1 MSQAPPEAGKEFS
14 AEIKSLGDKIVKLTL
29 KDAVD
34 LAAYLKEAH
43 GIEPAAATA
52 VAVAAP
58 GGGAAAAVEEEKTA
72 FDVIL
77 TSVGEKKLQVIKAV
91 RALTNLGLTEA
102 KTLVESAPK
111 PVKTGVSKDDAAAAK
126 KAPSAQ
132 CAVRSRSTRRGER
145 SVSPSFSTL

>member
-43 GIEPAAATA
+43 GIEPAAAA

-77 TSVGEKKLQVIKAV
+77 TSVGDKKLQVIKAV
-91 RALTNLGLTEA
+91 RAMTNLGLTEA

-126 KAPSAQ
+126 KALEEAG
-132 CAVRSRSTRRGER
+132 A
-145 SVSPSFSTL
+145 SVEVK